1 MLSFSQTVSK
11 ALILVVATLLLIR
24 HASEIQAAQPQPQVG
39 IITAG
44 LLHLRTGPSQ
54 DNPSLNILR
63 KGTKV
68 GILEQIDDWLKIS
81 YKGQIGYIRN
91 REQYIHIMEIEIS
104 TEKQLN
110 ADQVNDIKHIRE
122 KAENISLEI
131 KKGET
136 EVQMFTKKESN
147 IINNLNHIDLALN
160 TARKK
165 ASESS
170 TDLVTLE
177 KQISETIAASKDLVK
192 KIEENELYAAKRLVS
207 LYKLNWLGR
216 LNVLA
221 SAESLFNLFQR
232 KKNLELILSHDQHTR
247 ENLLKNKLDLQM
259 LLVRMNTQ
267 KKEKLSLEDD
277 LEEQIQIMAAKRA
290 QRASL
295 LDDIR
300 SKRTLE
306 TAAIESLKQA
316 AKDLNTIIKSLSSAA
331 VPSDQIKK
339 KSPKD
344 FTSLKG
350 LLNMPVMGKI
360 VNYFGPY
367 KNSKFNVINFR
378 SGIVIQADRGEPIRA
393 VFGGKILFASWLK
406 GYGNMIIV
414 DHGDNYYTVYAH
426 AEELFASKGNIVEKG
441 EVVATVGDSGSLS
454 GPSLHFE
461 VRHHGKPVDPL
472 AWIKKG

>member
-1 MLSFSQTVSK
+1 MLSFSQTISK
-11 ALILVVATLLLIR
+11 ALILVVVTVLLIR
-24 HASEIQAAQPQPQVG
+24 HSAEIHATQPQVG
-39 IITAG
+39 IITAR
-44 LLHLRTGPSQ
+44 LLHLRTEPNP
-54 DNPSLNILR
+54 DNPSLKILR

-68 GILEQIDDWLKIS
+68 GILEQIDGWLKIS
-81 YKGQIGYIRN
+81 YEGQIGYIRN
-91 REQYIHIMEIEIS
+91 RERYVHILGIGIL
-104 TEKQLN
+104 TDKQLKT
-110 ADQVNDIKHIRE
+110 DQVNDIKRFRE

-131 KKGET
+131 KKGEA
-136 EVQMFTKKESN
+136 EIQLFTKKELN
-147 IINNLNHIDLALN
+147 IINNLNHIDLSLN

-165 ASESS
+165 VSESN
-170 TDLVTLE
+170 TDLITLE
-177 KQISETIAASKDLVK
+177 KQISETTVASKDLVK
-192 KIEENELYAAKRLVS
+192 KIEENEVYAAKRLVS

-221 SAESLFNLFQR
+221 SAESLYNLFQS
-232 KKNLELILSHDQHTR
+232 KKNLELILSHDQNTR
-247 ENLLKNKLDLQM
+247 ENLLKNKLELQM
-259 LLVRMNTQ
+259 LLVRLNTQ

-277 LEEQIQIMAAKRA
+277 LEEQIQIMAAKRT

-300 SKRTLE
+300 SKKTLE

-316 AKDLNTIIKSLSSAA
+316 AKDLNIIIKSLSSAA

-339 KSPKD
+339 KSAKD

-350 LLNMPVMGKI
+350 LLNMPVKGKI
-360 VNYFGPY
+360 KYFFGPY
-367 KNSKFNVINFR
+367 KNSKFNVVNFR

-393 VFGGKILFASWLK
+393 VFDGKILYASWFK

-426 AEELFASKGNIVEKG
+426 AEELFASKGDIVDKG
-441 EVVATVGDSGSLS
+441 EVVATVGDTGSLI

-461 VRHHGKPVDPL
+461 VRHHGKPVNPL
-472 AWIKKG
+472 KWIKKG

>member
-11 ALILVVATLLLIR
+11 ALILVVATVLFVR
-24 HASEIQAAQPQPQVG
+24 HASEIQAAQPQVG

-44 LLHLRTGPSQ
+44 RLHLRTGPSQ
-54 DNPSLNILR
+54 DRPSLKILR

-68 GILEQIDDWLKIS
+68 LILEQIDGWFKIS
-81 YKGQIGYIRN
+81 YKGQVGYIRN
-91 REQYIHIMEIEIS
+91 RKQYVHIMGTEIL
-104 TEKQLN
+104 TDRQLKT
-110 ADQVNDIKHIRE
+110 DPVNDIKRFRE
-122 KAENISLEI
+122 KAETISLKI
-131 KKGET
+131 KKSET
-136 EVQMFTKKESN
+136 EVQMFTKKELN
-147 IINNLNHIDLALN
+147 IINNLNHIDLSLN

-170 TDLVTLE
+170 TDLITLE
-177 KQISETIAASKDLVK
+177 KQISETTAASKGLVI
-192 KIEENELYAAKRLVS
+192 KIEENEVYAAKRLVS
-207 LYKLNWLGR
+207 LYKMNWLGR

-221 SAESLFNLFQR
+221 SAESLFNLFQC
-232 KKNLELILSHDQHTR
+232 KKNLELILSHDQNTR
-247 ENLLKNKLDLQM
+247 ANLLKNKLELQM
-259 LLVRMNTQ
+259 LLVRLNTQ

-306 TAAIESLKQA
+306 KAAIESLKQA
-316 AKDLNTIIKSLSSAA
+316 AKDLNIIIKSLNSAA
-331 VPSDQIKK
+331 VPSGRIKK

-367 KNSKFNVINFR
+367 KNSKFNVVNFR

-426 AEELFASKGNIVEKG
+426 AEELFASKGDIVEKG
-441 EVVATVGDSGSLS
+441 EVVATVGDTGSMI
-454 GPSLHFE
+454 GPNLHFE

-472 AWIKKG
+472 RWIKKG

>member
-1 MLSFSQTVSK
+1 MLSFSQTFSK
-11 ALILVVATLLLIR
+11 ALILVVATVLLIQ
-24 HASEIQAAQPQPQVG
+24 HSAEIQAAQPQVG
-39 IITAG
+39 IITAS
-44 LLHLRTGPSQ
+44 LLHLRTGPNQ
-54 DNPSLNILR
+54 AYPSLKILR
-63 KGTKV
+63 KGTKIR
-68 GILEQIDDWLKIS
+68 ILEQIDGWLKIS

-91 REQYIHIMEIEIS
+91 RERYVNIIGTGIL
-104 TEKQLN
+104 TDKQLK
-110 ADQVNDIKHIRE
+110 ADQVDDIKSFRE
-122 KAENISLEI
+122 KAKNISLKI

-136 EVQMFTKKESN
+136 EVQMFTTKELN
-147 IINNLNHIDLALN
+147 IIDNLNHIDLALN

-165 ASESS
+165 ASESN
-170 TDLVTLE
+170 TDLITLE
-177 KQISETIAASKDLVK
+177 KQISETTAVSKDLVK
-192 KIEENELYAAKRLVS
+192 KIEENEIYAAKRLVS

-232 KKNLELILSHDQHTR
+232 KKYLELILSHDQNTR
-247 ENLLKNKLDLQM
+247 ENLSKNKLELQM
-259 LLVRMNTQ
+259 LLFRLNTQ

-306 TAAIESLKQA
+306 KAAIESLKQA
-316 AKDLNTIIKSLSSAA
+316 AKDLNIIIKSLSSAA
-331 VPSDQIKK
+331 AAADQIKK
-339 KSPKD
+339 NSPKD

-350 LLNMPVMGKI
+350 LLNMPVRGKI
-360 VNYFGPY
+360 VDYFGPY
-367 KNSKFNVINFR
+367 KNRKFDVVNFR
-378 SGIVIQADRGEPIRA
+378 SGIVIQADRGEPIRT
-393 VFGGKILFASWLK
+393 VFGGKILYASWLK
-406 GYGNMIIV
+406 GYGNVIIV

-426 AEELFASKGNIVEKG
+426 TEELFASKGDIVEKG
-441 EVVATVGDSGSLS
+441 QVVATVGDTGSLI

-472 AWIKKG
+472 KWIKKG

>member
-11 ALILVVATLLLIR
+11 ALILVVATVLLIR
-24 HASEIQAAQPQPQVG
+24 YSAEIQAAQPQIG

-44 LLHLRTGPSQ
+44 LLHLRTGPSP
-54 DNPSLNILR
+54 DHPSFKILR

-68 GILEQIDDWLKIS
+68 RILEQIDGWLKIT

-91 REQYIHIMEIEIS
+91 RERYVHILETGILTDMQVK
-104 TEKQLN
+104 T
-110 ADQVNDIKHIRE
+110 DQVNDIKRFRK
-122 KAENISLEI
+122 KAKSISLKI

-165 ASESS
+165 VSESN
-170 TDLVTLE
+170 TDLITLE
-177 KQISETIAASKDLVK
+177 KQISETTVVSKDLVK
-192 KIEENELYAAKRLVS
+192 KIEENEVYVAKRLVS

-221 SAESLFNLFQR
+221 SAESLFNLLQS
-232 KKNLELILSHDQHTR
+232 KKNLGLILSHDQNNR
-247 ENLLKNKLDLQM
+247 ENLLKNKLELQM
-259 LLVRMNTQ
+259 LLVRLNTQ

-277 LEEQIQIMAAKRA
+277 LEEQIQIMAAKRT
-290 QRASL
+290 QRTSL

-306 TAAIESLKQA
+306 MSAIESLKQA
-316 AKDLNTIIKSLSSAA
+316 AKDLNIIIKSLSSAA

-339 KSPKD
+339 NSPKD

-350 LLNMPVMGKI
+350 LLNMPVRGKI
-360 VNYFGPY
+360 VDYFGPY
-367 KNSKFNVINFR
+367 KIEN
-378 SGIVIQADRGEPIRA
+378 
-393 VFGGKILFASWLK
+393 LMW
-406 GYGNMIIV
+406 
-414 DHGDNYYTVYAH
+414 
-426 AEELFASKGNIVEKG
+426 
-441 EVVATVGDSGSLS
+441 
-454 GPSLHFE
+454 
-461 VRHHGKPVDPL
+461 
-472 AWIKKG
+472 

>member
-11 ALILVVATLLLIR
+11 ALILVVATVLLIR
-24 HASEIQAAQPQPQVG
+24 HSAEIQAAQPHQFG

-44 LLHLRTGPSQ
+44 RLHLRTGPTK
-54 DNPSLNILR
+54 DHPSFKILR

-68 GILEQIDDWLKIS
+68 RILEQIDGWLKIS

-91 REQYIHIMEIEIS
+91 RKRYVHIMGIGIS
-104 TEKQLN
+104 TDKQLK
-110 ADQVNDIKHIRE
+110 ADQVNDIKRIRE
-122 KAENISLEI
+122 KAENISLKI

-165 ASESS
+165 ASESN
-170 TDLVTLE
+170 TDLIALE
-177 KQISETIAASKDLVK
+177 KQISETTAASKDMVK
-192 KIEENELYAAKRLVS
+192 KIEENEVYAAKRLVS
-207 LYKLNWLGR
+207 LYKMNWLGR
-216 LNVLA
+216 LNVLV
-221 SAESLFNLFQR
+221 SSESLFNLFQR
-232 KKNLELILSHDQHTR
+232 KKNLELILSHDQNTR
-247 ENLLKNKLDLQM
+247 ENLLKNKLELQI
-259 LLVRMNTQ
+259 LLVRLNTQ

-277 LEEQIQIMAAKRA
+277 LEDQIQLMAAKRT

-300 SKRTLE
+300 SKKTME
-306 TAAIESLKQA
+306 MAAIESLKQA
-316 AKDLNTIIKSLSSAA
+316 ASDLNIIIKSLSLAA
-331 VPSDQIKK
+331 IPSDRIKK

-360 VNYFGPY
+360 VDYFGPY
-367 KNSKFNVINFR
+367 KNSKFNVVNFR

-393 VFGGKILFASWLK
+393 VFGGKIIYAGWLK
-406 GYGNMIIV
+406 GYGNMIIA

-441 EVVATVGDSGSLS
+441 EVVATVGDTGSLI

-472 AWIKKG
+472 AWLKKG

>member
-11 ALILVVATLLLIR
+11 ALILVVATVLLIR
-24 HASEIQAAQPQPQVG
+24 YSAEIQAGQPEVG

-54 DNPSLNILR
+54 DHPSLQILR
-63 KGTKV
+63 KGTTV
-68 GILEQIDDWLKIS
+68 RILEQIDGWLKIS
-81 YKGQIGYIRN
+81 HKEQIGYIRN
-91 REQYIHIMEIEIS
+91 REEYVHIMGIGIL
-104 TEKQLN
+104 TDKDLKT
-110 ADQVNDIKHIRE
+110 DQVNDIKRFRE
-122 KAENISLEI
+122 KAENISIEI

-136 EVQMFTKKESN
+136 EVQMFTKKELN
-147 IINNLNHIDLALN
+147 IINNLNHIELALN

-165 ASESS
+165 ASESN
-170 TDLVTLE
+170 TDLITLE
-177 KQISETIAASKDLVK
+177 KQISETTAASKDLVK
-192 KIEENELYAAKRLVS
+192 KIEENGVYAANRLVS

-221 SAESLFNLFQR
+221 SAESLFDLFQR
-232 KKNLELILSHDQHTR
+232 KKNLELILSHDQDTR
-247 ENLLKNKLDLQM
+247 ENLLKNKLEFQM
-259 LLVRMNTQ
+259 LLVRLNNQ
-267 KKEKLSLEDD
+267 KKEKLSLEDN
-277 LEEQIQIMAAKRA
+277 LEEQIQIMAAKKA

-306 TAAIESLKQA
+306 MAAIESLKQA
-316 AKDLNTIIKSLSSAA
+316 ANDLNIIIKSLNSAA
-331 VPSDQIKK
+331 VPSDQLKK

-350 LLNMPVMGKI
+350 LLNMPVTGKI

-367 KNSKFNVINFR
+367 KNSKFNVVNFR

-393 VFGGKILFASWLK
+393 VFGGKILYASWLK

-426 AEELFASKGNIVEKG
+426 TEELFASKGDIVEKG
-441 EVVATVGDSGSLS
+441 EVVATVGDTGSLI

-472 AWIKKG
+472 EWIKKG

>member
-1 MLSFSQTVSK
+1 MLSFSQTFSK
-11 ALILVVATLLLIR
+11 ALILVVATVLLIQ
-24 HASEIQAAQPQPQVG
+24 HSAEIQAAQPQVG
-39 IITAG
+39 IITAS
-44 LLHLRTGPSQ
+44 LLHLRTGPNQ
-54 DNPSLNILR
+54 AYPSLKILR
-63 KGTKV
+63 KGTKIR
-68 GILEQIDDWLKIS
+68 ILEQIDGWLKIS
-81 YKGQIGYIRN
+81 YKGQISYIRN
-91 REQYIHIMEIEIS
+91 RERYVNIIGTGIL
-104 TEKQLN
+104 TDKQLK
-110 ADQVNDIKHIRE
+110 ADQVNDIKSFRE
-122 KAENISLEI
+122 KAKNISLQI

-136 EVQMFTKKESN
+136 EVQMFTTKELN
-147 IINNLNHIDLALN
+147 IIDNLNHIDLALN

-165 ASESS
+165 ASESN
-170 TDLVTLE
+170 TDLITLE
-177 KQISETIAASKDLVK
+177 KQISETTAVSKDLVK
-192 KIEENELYAAKRLVS
+192 KIEENEIYAAKRLVS

-232 KKNLELILSHDQHTR
+232 KKYLELILSHDQNTR
-247 ENLLKNKLDLQM
+247 KNLLKNKLELQI
-259 LLVRMNTQ
+259 LLVRLNTQ

-277 LEEQIQIMAAKRA
+277 LEDQIQLMAAKRT

-300 SKRTLE
+300 SKKTME
-306 TAAIESLKQA
+306 MAAIESLKQA
-316 AKDLNTIIKSLSSAA
+316 ASDLNIIIKSLSLAA
-331 VPSDQIKK
+331 MPSDRIKK

-350 LLNMPVMGKI
+350 LLNMPVTGKI
-360 VNYFGPY
+360 VDYFGPY

-393 VFGGKILFASWLK
+393 VFGGKIIYAGWLK
-406 GYGNMIIV
+406 GYGNMIIA

-426 AEELFASKGNIVEKG
+426 AEELFASKGDIVETS
-441 EVVATVGDSGSLS
+441 EVVATVGDTGSLS

>member
-1 MLSFSQTVSK
+1 MLSFSQTISK
-11 ALILVVATLLLIR
+11 TLILVVATILLIR
-24 HASEIQAAQPQPQVG
+24 HSAEIQAAQLHQVG
-39 IITAG
+39 IITVG
-44 LLHLRTGPSQ
+44 RLHLRTGPSQ
-54 DNPSLNILR
+54 DHPSLKILR
-63 KGTKV
+63 KGTK
-68 GILEQIDDWLKIS
+68 IQFLEQIDGWLKIS

-91 REQYIHIMEIEIS
+91 LKQYVHIMGIVIS
-104 TEKQLN
+104 TDKQLK
-110 ADQVNDIKHIRE
+110 ADQVNDIKRIRK
-122 KAENISLEI
+122 KAENISLKI

-165 ASESS
+165 ASESN
-170 TDLVTLE
+170 TDLIALE
-177 KQISETIAASKDLVK
+177 KQISETTAASKDMVK
-192 KIEENELYAAKRLVS
+192 KIEENEVYAAKRLVS
-207 LYKLNWLGR
+207 LYKMNWLGR

-221 SAESLFNLFQR
+221 SSESLFNLFQR
-232 KKNLELILSHDQHTR
+232 KKNLELILSHDQNTR
-247 ENLLKNKLDLQM
+247 KNLLKNKLELQI
-259 LLVRMNTQ
+259 LLVRLNTQ

-277 LEEQIQIMAAKRA
+277 LEDQIQLMAAKRA
-290 QRASL
+290 QRANL

-300 SKRTLE
+300 SKKTME
-306 TAAIESLKQA
+306 MAAIESLKQA
-316 AKDLNTIIKSLSSAA
+316 ASDLNIIIKALSSAA
-331 VPSDQIKK
+331 IPSDRIKK

-360 VNYFGPY
+360 VDYFGPY
-367 KNSKFNVINFR
+367 KNSKFNVVNFR

-393 VFGGKILFASWLK
+393 VFGGKIIYAGWLK
-406 GYGNMIIV
+406 GYGNMIIA

-426 AEELFASKGNIVEKG
+426 AEELFASKDNIVEKG
-441 EVVATVGDSGSLS
+441 EVVATVGDTGSLI

-472 AWIKKG
+472 AWLKKG

>member
-1 MLSFSQTVSK
+1 MLSFSQAVSK
-11 ALILVVATLLLIR
+11 ALILVAATVLLIQ
-24 HASEIQAAQPQPQVG
+24 HSAEVQAAQPQVG
-39 IITAG
+39 IIIAD

-54 DNPSLNILR
+54 DHPSLKILR

-68 GILEQIDDWLKIS
+68 RILEQIDGWLKIP

-91 REQYIHIMEIEIS
+91 RKRYIHIIGIRTLPDEQI
-104 TEKQLN
+104 Q
-110 ADQVNDIKHIRE
+110 ADQVNDIKHFRK
-122 KAENISLEI
+122 KADNISLKI
-131 KKGET
+131 KKSAA
-136 EVQMFTKKESN
+136 EVQTFTKKELN

-160 TARKK
+160 TIRKK
-165 ASESS
+165 VLESS
-170 TDLVTLE
+170 TDLITLE
-177 KQISETIAASKDLVK
+177 KQISETTATSKDLVK
-192 KIEENELYAAKRLVS
+192 KIEENEVYVSKRLVS

-221 SAESLFNLFQR
+221 STESLFDLFQR
-232 KKNLELILSHDQHTR
+232 KKNLELILSHDQKTR
-247 ENLLKNKLDLQM
+247 ENLLKNKLALQM
-259 LLVRMNTQ
+259 LLVRLNTQ
-267 KKEKLSLEDD
+267 KKERLSLEDD
-277 LEEQIQIMAAKRA
+277 LEEQIQMMAAKRA

-306 TAAIESLKQA
+306 MAAIESLKQA
-316 AKDLNTIIKSLSSAA
+316 AKDLNIIIKSLSSAA

-339 KSPKD
+339 TPPKD

-350 LLNMPVMGKI
+350 LLNMPVKGKI
-360 VNYFGPY
+360 KYFFGPY
-367 KNSKFNVINFR
+367 SNSKFNVVNFR

-393 VFGGKILFASWLK
+393 VFDGKILYASWFK

-426 AEELFASKGNIVEKG
+426 AEEFFASKGDIVEKG
-441 EVVATVGDSGSLS
+441 EVVATVGDTGSLI

-472 AWIKKG
+472 KWIKKG

>member
-11 ALILVVATLLLIR
+11 VLILVVATVLLIR

-54 DNPSLNILR
+54 DHPSLKILR

-68 GILEQIDDWLKIS
+68 RILEQIDGWLKITD
-81 YKGQIGYIRN
+81 KGQIGYIRN
-91 REQYIHIMEIEIS
+91 RERYVHIMGTVIL
-104 TEKQLN
+104 TDKQLK
-110 ADQVNDIKHIRE
+110 ADQVNDIKRFRE
-122 KAENISLEI
+122 KAENISIEI

-136 EVQMFTKKESN
+136 EVQMFTKKELN
-147 IINNLNHIDLALN
+147 IINNLNHIDLVLN

-165 ASESS
+165 ASESN
-170 TDLVTLE
+170 TDLITLE
-177 KQISETIAASKDLVK
+177 KQLSVTTAASKDLVK
-192 KIEENELYAAKRLVS
+192 KIEENEVYAAKRLVS

-221 SAESLFNLFQR
+221 SSESLFNLLQH
-232 KKNLELILSHDQHTR
+232 KKNLELILSHDQNTR
-247 ENLLKNKLDLQM
+247 ENLLKDKLELQM
-259 LLVRMNTQ
+259 LLVRLNTQ

-295 LDDIR
+295 LNDIR

-306 TAAIESLKQA
+306 IAAIESLKQA
-316 AKDLNTIIKSLSSAA
+316 AKDLNIIIKSLSSAA

-350 LLNMPVMGKI
+350 LLNMPVTGKI
-360 VNYFGPY
+360 VDYFGPY
-367 KNSKFNVINFR
+367 KNSKFNVVNFR

-393 VFGGKILFASWLK
+393 VFGGKILYANWLK

-426 AEELFASKGNIVEKG
+426 NEELFASKGDIVEKD
-441 EVVATVGDSGSLS
+441 EVVATVGDTGSLI

-472 AWIKKG
+472 EWIKKG

>member
-11 ALILVVATLLLIR
+11 ALILVVATVLLIR
-24 HASEIQAAQPQPQVG
+24 YSAEIQAAQPQIG
-39 IITAG
+39 IISAG
-44 LLHLRTGPSQ
+44 LLHLRTGPSP
-54 DNPSLNILR
+54 DHPSLKILR

-68 GILEQIDDWLKIS
+68 RILEQIDGWLKIT

-91 REQYIHIMEIEIS
+91 RERYVHITGIRTLPDEQI
-104 TEKQLN
+104 K
-110 ADQVNDIKHIRE
+110 ADKINDIKRFKE
-122 KAENISLEI
+122 KAENISLKI
-131 KKGET
+131 KKSEA
-136 EVQMFTKKESN
+136 EVQTFTKKELN
-147 IINNLNHIDLALN
+147 IINNLNQIDLSLN

-165 ASESS
+165 ASESN
-170 TDLVTLE
+170 TDLITLE
-177 KQISETIAASKDLVK
+177 KQISETTVASKDLVK
-192 KIEENELYAAKRLVS
+192 KIEENEVYAAKRLVS

-221 SAESLFNLFQR
+221 SAESLFDLFQR
-232 KKNLELILSHDQHTR
+232 KKNLELILSHDQNTR
-247 ENLLKNKLDLQM
+247 ENLLKNKLELQR
-259 LLVRMNTQ
+259 LLVRLNTQ

-300 SKRTLE
+300 SQRTLE
-306 TAAIESLKQA
+306 MAAIESLKQA
-316 AKDLNTIIKSLSSAA
+316 AKNLNLIIKSLSSAA

-339 KSPKD
+339 KPAKD
-344 FTSLKG
+344 FTALKG
-350 LLNMPVMGKI
+350 LLNMPVKGKI
-360 VNYFGPY
+360 KYFFGPY
-367 KNSKFNVINFR
+367 KNSKFNVVNFR

-393 VFGGKILFASWLK
+393 VFDGKILYASWFK

-426 AEELFASKGNIVEKG
+426 AQELFASKGDIVEKG
-441 EVVATVGDSGSLS
+441 EVVATVGDTDSLI
-454 GPSLHFE
+454 GPNLHFE

-472 AWIKKG
+472 KWIKKG